1 MTDQPVDP
9 PFFPEPGLRKQLLYL
24 LDLREDQADP
34 EVIDQNVRS
43 GVVFRG
49 TNLWLLLFAMI
60 IASIGLNVNSTA
72 VIIGAMLI
80 SPLMGPIIG
89 AGYGTAIGDHR
100 LLRRSIW
107 NLAIAAG
114 ASVAVSAAYFSLSPL
129 STAHSELLARTTPTV
144 WDVGIAFFGGLAGI
158 VGMTR
163 REKSNVLPG
172 VAIATALMPPLCTAG
187 YGVATLNLSFFLGAF
202 YLFFINSVFIGAAAV
217 AMSRL
222 MHLPVAHHLDDA
234 ARRRA
239 LRWISVIVVGTAL
252 PSLYSANKLVRA
264 EVFSARAHHF
274 LTEAMPADEQRLVA
288 SSEVDAATQTI
299 RVTVIGEALSPEAQ
313 ALLTRSLPAYGLAG
327 AKLVVNQSAQA
338 TLDIDDLRQD
348 VTEDLYRS
356 TLAMLEARSS
366 RIAELEQRL
375 ARVETQGADNARI
388 TAELKSLL
396 PEAEQVVVT
405 SGTDG
410 ENASTVIA
418 LVQQKAALTKEDQQ
432 RTEAWLKQRTGAT
445 RAVLLAVPA
454 F

>member
-163 REKSNVLPG
+163 R
-172 VAIATALMPPLCTAG
+172 
-187 YGVATLNLSFFLGAF
+187 
-202 YLFFINSVFIGAAAV
+202 
-217 AMSRL
+217 
-222 MHLPVAHHLDDA
+222 
-234 ARRRA
+234 
-239 LRWISVIVVGTAL
+239 
-252 PSLYSANKLVRA
+252 
-264 EVFSARAHHF
+264 
-274 LTEAMPADEQRLVA
+274 
-288 SSEVDAATQTI
+288 
-299 RVTVIGEALSPEAQ
+299 
-313 ALLTRSLPAYGLAG
+313 
-327 AKLVVNQSAQA
+327 
-338 TLDIDDLRQD
+338 
-348 VTEDLYRS
+348 
-356 TLAMLEARSS
+356 
-366 RIAELEQRL
+366 
-375 ARVETQGADNARI
+375 
-388 TAELKSLL
+388 
-396 PEAEQVVVT
+396 
-405 SGTDG
+405 
-410 ENASTVIA
+410 
-418 LVQQKAALTKEDQQ
+418 
-432 RTEAWLKQRTGAT
+432 
-445 RAVLLAVPA
+445 
-454 F
+454 